1 MVSLGVQGVRD
12 VIDRM
17 SWKDHVE
24 ALAAEYPGEEA
35 DKQRRDVPRI
45 LFNLSLAL
53 DGLPQGSRIV
63 DIGGGLGLFSVGA
76 AALGM
81 RVTLV
86 DDFQDPGNIAIADSI
101 LNIHRRV
108 GVEIDCRDVVHET
121 LGFEPASF
129 DVITTFDS
137 IEHWHGSPKGI
148 LHQIIEAL
156 KPGGRLVIGVPNC
169 VNLRKRLTVPLG
181 RGKWSPMA
189 EWYEQS
195 TFRGHVREPDVGDLL
210 YIARDLRLTNA
221 RILGRNW
228 LGYASPTRPIRIATT
243 LSDRLL
249 QHFPTLCADIYLVG
263 YKP

>member
-1 MVSLGVQGVRD
+1 MTNCFTCT
-12 VIDRM
+12 
-17 SWKDHVE
+17 DHIE
-24 ALAAEYPGEEA
+24 ALAAQYPGEEA

-53 DGLPQGSRIV
+53 NGLSQGSRIA

-86 DDFQDPGNIAIADSI
+86 DDFQDPGNISIADAI
-101 LNIHRRV
+101 LNIHRRL
-108 GVEIDCRDVVHET
+108 GVEIDRRDVTHDR
-121 LGFEPASF
+121 LDFEPASF

-137 IEHWHGSPKGI
+137 IEHWHASPKGV
-148 LHQIIEAL
+148 LHQMVAAL
-156 KPGGRLVIGVPNC
+156 KSGGRLVIGVPNC

-181 RGKWSPMA
+181 RGKWSSMA
-189 EWYEQS
+189 DWYEQP

-210 YIARDLRLTNA
+210 YIARDLELTNT

-228 LGYASPTRPIRIATT
+228 VGYVSSSRPIRIATI
-243 LSDRLL
+243 LCDRLL
-249 QHFPTLCADIYLVG
+249 RHFPTLCADIYLVG
-263 YKP
+263 YKL